1 MITMKNQVVMPSWA
15 GSPVVREESGWP
27 LVMEYEPKF
36 FWRAGLVDLSHR
48 PKALL
53 CGRGIEDAPELSPGR
68 ARLHEGAFYCRINQD
83 ETAVFDLKGELNRP
97 WPDEFYTDMTHGW
110 LFFALLGKNALPILQ
125 RLAAVDV
132 EQPGVSEP
140 LYQNTKS
147 HNLWLQII
155 NPKFSEPGFFLACD
169 RSHGQNLLDGLLRT
183 GRHLGLRIL
192 GLGEY
197 QGWAEKVGI

>member
-15 GSPVVREESGWP
+15 GSPVIREESGWP

-53 CGRGIEDAPELSPGR
+53 CGQGLDAAPDLLPGQ
-68 ARLHEGAFYCRINQD
+68 ARLHEGIFYCRKNSD
-83 ETAVFDLKGELNRP
+83 EMAVFDLAGELNHP
-97 WPDEFYTDMTHGW
+97 WPNDFYTDMTHGW
-110 LFFALLGKNALPILQ
+110 LLFALLGKNALPILE
-125 RLAAVDV
+125 RLVAVDL
-132 EQPGVSEP
+132 EKPAAYDAFY
-140 LYQNTKS
+140 LCAKS
-147 HNLWLQII
+147 HGLWLQII

-192 GLGEY
+192 GLKDY
-197 QGWAEKVGI
+197 QEWGEKVGI